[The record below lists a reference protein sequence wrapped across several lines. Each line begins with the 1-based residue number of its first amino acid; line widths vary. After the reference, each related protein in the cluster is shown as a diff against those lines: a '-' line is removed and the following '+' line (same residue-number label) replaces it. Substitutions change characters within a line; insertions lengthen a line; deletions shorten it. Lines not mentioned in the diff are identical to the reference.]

1 MSHYVECKPGFKDQ
15 QALIEA
21 LVAVGF
27 ERNQIEVHAESAA
40 LYGYQ
45 GDERPQR
52 AHIVI
57 RREHVGTAANDVGW
71 ERMPDGTF
79 RAWISEYDSR
89 HRFNPEMQDRIKQ
102 EYAYHAVS
110 RQQRA
115 MGRTVQRRELESGE
129 IEVLIGGYR

>member
-1 MSHYVECKPGFKDQ
+1 MSHYVECKPGFKDR
-15 QALIEA
+15 EA
-21 LVAVGF
+21 LVEALSAVGF
-27 ERNQIEVHAESAA
+27 ERKQIEIHEEAVP

-45 GDERPQR
+45 GDQRPQN

-57 RREHVGTAANDVGW
+57 RRQHVGQAANDVGW
-71 ERMPDGTF
+71 ERMPDGTY

-89 HRFNPEMQDRIKQ
+89 HRFDQQTQDHLKQ
-102 EYAYHAVS
+102 EYVYHAVS

-115 MGRTVQRRELESGE
+115 IGRTVQRRELENGE